1 MSGCREAARCVLLMQ
16 AHGRVRK
23 TRRLRCGAGTGI
35 SIAVSRPVDAVI
47 DFLEAEKARGVTHVA
62 LDDEAKEV
70 LRELYRRG
78 RAGTRPPVK
87 QAALPAAAPATV
99 AAPTPAA
106 VPEISTTGTTKAAR
120 LASLRAQAEIW
131 PPARSLGTLR
141 QTMVFA
147 TGNPDARLMLVG
159 EAPGHEEERK
169 REPFVGP
176 AGQKLTDILKAMGLS
191 RGEVYISN
199 IVKFRPATPR
209 QTTNNRKPSPEEM
222 AACLPFIRAEVEIIR
237 PECIIALGGTAA
249 EGLLGGTEKVGS
261 LRGSWHEFA
270 GIPLRV
276 TYHPSYLLRSQADL
290 ATKRLV
296 WEDMLSVMEKLQME
310 ISEKQRGFFLPKA

>member
-1 MSGCREAARCVLLMQ
+1 
-16 AHGRVRK
+16 
-23 TRRLRCGAGTGI
+23 LRCAAGTGI
-35 SIAVSRPVDAVI
+35 PIAVSRPVDAVI

-62 LDDEAKEV
+62 LDEEAKEA
-70 LRELYRRG
+70 LRELYRRA
-78 RAGTRPPVK
+78 RAGVRAPGMPPET
-87 QAALPAAAPATV
+87 PATP
-99 AAPTPAA
+99 PTAA
-106 VPEISTTGTTKAAR
+106 VTAISPAGTTKAER
-120 LASLRAQAEIW
+120 LASLRQQAENW
-131 PPARSLGTLR
+131 APARSLETLRGTL
-141 QTMVFA
+141 VFA

-191 RGEVYISN
+191 REEVYISN

-209 QTTNNRKPSPEEM
+209 QTTNNRKPSPAEM

-249 EGLLGGTEKVGS
+249 EGLLGSAESVGS
-261 LRGSWHEFA
+261 LRGSWHEFD

-290 ATKRLV
+290 STKRQV
-296 WEDMLSVMEKLQME
+296 WEDMLAVMEKLHME
-310 ISEKQRGFFLPKA
+310 ITEKQRGFFLPKR